1 MARFIP
7 SVSRL
12 PAMLAALGALAVTGA
27 AAQSPDDASYGTF
40 SSNQRFVPKNGEVLY
55 RSICQGCHMPDAKGA
70 VGAGRFPALAGNEKL
85 EASGYPVFVVLN
97 GLRGMPGFGLYLD
110 DEQVAAVVN
119 YVRTHFGNN
128 YRDKVSAGDVKAAR

>member
-1 MARFIP
+1 MSRFVP
-7 SVSRL
+7 SASL
-12 PAMLAALGALAVTGA
+12 LLAALAVATGA
-27 AAQSPDDASYGTF
+27 AAQPSDGTF
-40 SSNQRFVPKNGEVLY
+40 ASNQRFVPKNGEVLY

-70 VGAGRFPALAGNEKL
+70 VGAGKFPALARNEKL
-85 EASGYPVFVVLN
+85 EASGYPLFIVLN

-128 YRDKVSAGDVKAAR
+128 YQDNVTAGDVKNAR

>member
-1 MARFIP
+1 MSSFVP
-7 SVSRL
+7 STSL
-12 PAMLAALGALAVTGA
+12 LLAMLVATGA
-27 AAQSPDDASYGTF
+27 AAQSADGTF

-70 VGAGRFPALAGNEKL
+70 VGAGKFPALARNEKL
-85 EASGYPVFVVLN
+85 EANGYPVFVVLN

-119 YVRTHFGNN
+119 YVRSHFGNN
-128 YRDKVSAGDVKAAR
+128 YRDNVSAGDVKAAR

>member
-7 SVSRL
+7 PVSL
-12 PAMLAALGALAVTGA
+12 LLAMFAATGA
-27 AAQSPDDASYGTF
+27 AAQSSDGTF

-97 GLRGMPGFGLYLD
+97 GLRGMPGFGLSLD

>member
-1 MARFIP
+1 MSRFVP
-7 SVSRL
+7 SASL
-12 PAMLAALGALAVTGA
+12 LLAMLVATGA
-27 AAQSPDDASYGTF
+27 AAQSSDGTF

-70 VGAGRFPALAGNEKL
+70 VGAGKFPALARNEKL
-85 EASGYPVFVVLN
+85 EASGYPVFIVLN
-97 GLRGMPGFGLYLD
+97 GLRGMPGFGMYLD

-128 YRDKVSAGDVKAAR
+128 YQDKVAASDVKAAR

>member
-1 MARFIP
+1 MSRFVP
-7 SVSRL
+7 SMSL
-12 PAMLAALGALAVTGA
+12 LLAGLAATGA
-27 AAQSPDDASYGTF
+27 AAQSSDGTF

-70 VGAGRFPALAGNEKL
+70 VGAGKFPALARNEKL
-85 EASGYPVFVVLN
+85 EAGGYPVFIVLN
-97 GLRGMPGFGLYLD
+97 GLRGMPGFGWSLD

-128 YRDKVSAGDVKAAR
+128 YRDNVTAGDVKNAR